1 MIMESKQRN
10 MEDNAEKDNV
20 KSSVP
25 LSCDSGLDK
34 KRLKDILENIPSA
47 VMVMEKP
54 DAVITYA
61 NKRAVDLHGLNPCGM
76 KFFED
81 TAGVKIY
88 KRDGRLCQTEE
99 LCTYKALRNGE
110 TILNVQEIME
120 RQDGKRLI
128 VNVSAKP
135 LHNDNGE
142 STGAVIIFDDVTES
156 VKTQD
161 ALKESEERLKNA
173 QKIAHVGSWVYY
185 TKEDKALWSDE
196 LFRIF
201 GLKPA
206 QFGPTT
212 TEYVALIY
220 PDDRE
225 RINKSM
231 EKLLFSGSLAAEAS
245 FDYRIIKDDGS
256 IRTIHSERRIAEL
269 DEENKPVKI
278 AGIEQDITERKQIEE
293 KLESYARD
301 LEKLVDKR
309 TRQLKDAER
318 LAAIGQTAGMIGH
331 DIRNPLQAI
340 AGELYLMQQEVDSSP
355 DSTCK
360 KAVQESLVSIQEQVD
375 YINKIISDLQDYAKT
390 LNPELVAVD
399 LCEVIPQLLSTVKI
413 PNNIKA
419 VEQCDKNLPSVR
431 LDLTFLKRILVNL
444 VTNAIQAMPNGGKLT
459 IKAHAK
465 KDHVSIIVDDTGMGI
480 PDEIKPKIFQPLMT
494 TKAKGQGFG
503 LAVVKRLVDALG
515 GTITFKSKVGQG
527 TQFKIT
533 FAKEKE

>member
-1 MIMESKQRN
+1 MESKQRN

-142 STGAVIIFDDVTES
+142 SIGAVIIFDDVTES

-212 TEYVALIY
+212 TEYVALIH

-231 EKLLFSGSLAAEAS
+231 EKLLFGGSLLSEAS

-269 DEENKPVKI
+269 DEENKLVKI

-301 LEKLVDKR
+301 LEKLVEKR

-459 IKAHAK
+459 IEAHAK
-465 KDHVSIIVDDTGMGI
+465 KGHVSIIVNDTGMGI

-503 LAVVKRLVDALG
+503 LAVVKRLVDSLG